1 MHKATRQDRSI
12 LHSLSYSQMDKAKHI
27 EKLGKT
33 KVPAFQYYGNVI
45 SRLSTQWPSSERLKG
60 REQAQGFLKRQDI
73 HKTPVPR
80 GTDVIPSPPL
90 YGILSLWS
98 LVFWLGTA
106 NGEPWGPEGQSTSWF
121 PTSRSPWIA
130 CFLTEGSQTAALY
143 KSGSGFGTALF
154 LMLLLPLTP
163 SLWPAYRNLIP
174 GLILSL

>member
-12 LHSLSYSQMDKAKHI
+12 LHSLSYSQMDKAKHT

-80 GTDVIPSPPL
+80 GTDVIPCPL
-90 YGILSLWS
+90 LSMGFYHYDPWS
-98 LVFWLGTA
+98 SGWVLPM
-106 NGEPWGPEGQSTSWF
+106 ESHEDQRDSQRP
-121 PTSRSPWIA
+121 
-130 CFLTEGSQTAALY
+130 GS
-143 KSGSGFGTALF
+143 
-154 LMLLLPLTP
+154 LLLGH
-163 SLWPAYRNLIP
+163 P
-174 GLILSL
+174 GLLASWQKVPRQLLSTNLVLALVLPCSWCCYSH